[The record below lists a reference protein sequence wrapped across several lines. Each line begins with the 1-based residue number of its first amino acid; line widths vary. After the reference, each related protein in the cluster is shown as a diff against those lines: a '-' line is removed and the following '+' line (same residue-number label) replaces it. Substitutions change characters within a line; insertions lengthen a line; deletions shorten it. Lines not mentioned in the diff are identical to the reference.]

1 MKWKTA
7 SLIAI
12 VICLAV
18 GLMLWLDD
26 SSKQTLPDGTV
37 LVLSG
42 VKISRTNVYTHGTW
56 LSKTLGRFAPS
67 NGVSVAGFNLERP
80 TKVTYTSPEGSE
92 SLTAQLRLLPGSPRE
107 N

>member
-12 VICLAV
+12 LICLVV
-18 GLMLWLDD
+18 GLVLWLDD

-37 LVLSG
+37 LVMSG
-42 VKISRTNVYTHGTW
+42 VKIGRTNVYTHGTW

-67 NGVSVAGFNLERP
+67 NGVSIAGFKLERRP
-80 TKVTYTSPEGSE
+80 LQFVF
-92 SLTAQLRLLPGSPRE
+92 QRE
-107 N
+107 HFRDN